1 MVNVPARPR
10 SLLEVVLMK
19 YARFE
24 MPSWKT
30 GILRIVRAIPFAQ
43 IRDAFF
49 LIIILLAYI
58 AMLVIPIWLSLM
70 MPTGT

>member
-49 LIIILLAYI
+49 LIIILLVYT

-70 MPTGT
+70 MPTGG